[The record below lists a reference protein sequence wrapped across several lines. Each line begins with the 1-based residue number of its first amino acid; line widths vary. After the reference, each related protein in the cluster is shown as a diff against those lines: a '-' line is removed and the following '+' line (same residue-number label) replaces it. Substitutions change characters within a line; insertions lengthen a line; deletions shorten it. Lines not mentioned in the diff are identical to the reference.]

1 VVPADLKLGLTGR
14 RPLERVRE
22 HRVES
27 LSARA
32 EVVTEEP
39 YQGKVGRTWYTKC
52 DQLSNIAFRE
62 EIIGPDDDATLD
74 IDSKIIERGRERSR
88 AQAQYDANVAD
99 PSPPQSVLDQIEK
112 NRIVAPAR
120 TSTVTSRTKHAWIRI
135 FASSVSASAWE
146 ISSHPLAWTKRTRRW

>member
-1 VVPADLKLGLTGR
+1 
-14 RPLERVRE
+14 
-22 HRVES
+22 
-27 LSARA
+27 
-32 EVVTEEP
+32 
-39 YQGKVGRTWYTKC
+39 
-52 DQLSNIAFRE
+52 
-62 EIIGPDDDATLD
+62 
-74 IDSKIIERGRERSR
+74 
-88 AQAQYDANVAD
+88 VAD